1 MLNVDEQSTK
11 DGDFQNI
18 LTIFYPA
25 HTEFSR
31 HLN

>member
-11 DGDFQNI
+11 GKDFQNI

-25 HTEFSR
+25 HW
-31 HLN
+31 HLS